1 MICHATHFP
10 DKHIF
15 SLGKPLHKFSHQGK
29 VVSTPQ
35 HSCCHKISIKAGKLR
50 PEYELIPINI
60 RLYLRYF
67 PPPFPLITHI
77 YRSYIFLRI
86 SNSFYW
92 FFYVLFSFC
101 LCLFLPLLLL
111 IIGLL
116 CFCFCICF
124 CFSFFMLGIFFF

>member
-1 MICHATHFP
+1 MLRISLTNTYFP
-10 DKHIF
+10 WENLCTSFHIREK
-15 SLGKPLHKFSHQGK
+15 LLARHN
-29 VVSTPQ
+29 
-35 HSCCHKISIKAGKLR
+35 SCCHKISIKAGKLR